1 MMEFWNLYDYW
12 HTTAGTAQVGHC
24 TVAQCAAGASIPRT
38 VSSDNL
44 CNSFSSAYPLPIQV
58 ALDDEDVKTATQLSI
73 TESQRHQ
80 NQCDRISK
88 QNESDFQRAMS
99 ESKLYNAVLESNEF
113 DSNEE
118 EECLLKSSSTQSL
131 MDEQRRW
138 QRAEKQY
145 EEELKLAMELSIHE
159 TSKPTDAEDDL
170 QRALVESRDL
180 AEAEKAT
187 KQNESDFQ
195 RAMSES
201 KLYNAV
207 LESNEFDSN
216 EEEECLLKSSS
227 TQSLM
232 DEQRRWQRAEK
243 QYEEELKLAMELSI
257 HETSKPTDAEDDLQ
271 RALVESRDLA
281 EAEKATYSIEK
292 ALAES
297 ISLEETRK
305 FYLHEQE
312 KLAASCGVDLLEEV
326 KQLSLKQHQEDVM
339 LEEKGSLREAI
350 EESKHVR

>member
-1 MMEFWNLYDYW
+1 
-12 HTTAGTAQVGHC
+12 
-24 TVAQCAAGASIPRT
+24 
-38 VSSDNL
+38 
-44 CNSFSSAYPLPIQV
+44 
-58 ALDDEDVKTATQLSI
+58 
-73 TESQRHQ
+73 
-80 NQCDRISK
+80 
-88 QNESDFQRAMS
+88 MS

-159 TSKPTDAEDDL
+159 TSKQTDAEDDL

-257 HETSKPTDAEDDLQ
+257 HETSKQTDAEDDLQ

>member
-1 MMEFWNLYDYW
+1 
-12 HTTAGTAQVGHC
+12 
-24 TVAQCAAGASIPRT
+24 
-38 VSSDNL
+38 
-44 CNSFSSAYPLPIQV
+44 
-58 ALDDEDVKTATQLSI
+58 
-73 TESQRHQ
+73 
-80 NQCDRISK
+80 
-88 QNESDFQRAMS
+88 MS
-99 ESKLYNAVLESNEF
+99 ESKLYNAVLECNEF

-138 QRAEKQY
+138 QRAKKQY

-159 TSKPTDAEDDL
+159 TSK
-170 QRALVESRDL
+170 Q
-180 AEAEKAT
+180 
-187 KQNESDFQ
+187 
-195 RAMSES
+195 
-201 KLYNAV
+201 
-207 LESNEFDSN
+207 
-216 EEEECLLKSSS
+216 
-227 TQSLM
+227 
-232 DEQRRWQRAEK
+232 
-243 QYEEELKLAMELSI
+243 
-257 HETSKPTDAEDDLQ
+257 TDAEDDLQ

-305 FYLHEQE
+305 LYLHEQE